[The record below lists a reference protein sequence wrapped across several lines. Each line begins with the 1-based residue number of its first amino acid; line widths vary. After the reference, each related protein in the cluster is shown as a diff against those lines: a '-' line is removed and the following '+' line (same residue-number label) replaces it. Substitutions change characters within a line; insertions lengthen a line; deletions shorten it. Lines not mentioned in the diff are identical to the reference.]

1 MRVLWVCNVVLPQ
14 IAAELHMDAGNKEG
28 WVAGLYTTVI
38 HDMAAADI
46 QLGFAFPIARGQD
59 MVRGALTVNEDYDLY
74 YYGFRE
80 DSLNAENYDVE
91 MEKDLSDI
99 MIAFEPD
106 ILHCFGTEYP
116 HTLAAVKMFSRPD
129 RTLIGIQGLCRI
141 CAKSYMANLPKS
153 VQKSVTL
160 RDILRK
166 DSIREQQAKFE
177 GRGQWELAAL
187 KWTGHVAGRTDFDR
201 YWAEKWNPTVHY
213 HLLQETLRPA
223 FYSGQWSAGTCHPHE
238 IFLSQGDYPLK
249 GLHYMLLAMPDI
261 LKKYPD
267 TRLVVAGNC
276 ILRKPGLESFLKLSA
291 YGKYIQKLLKKNHLQ
306 DKVRFVGMLDGAR
319 MKEQFLQS
327 SLFICPSSLENSSNS
342 LGEAMLLGVPVVAAA
357 VGGLPSMI
365 NEEEG
370 YLYDGFCMERVEQPG
385 ELARITR
392 NLTTAVLAAFDDPQ
406 EAGRRAYK
414 ARQHAFRTHDA
425 KTNRARLME
434 IYQEMVEE

>member
-28 WVAGLYTTVI
+28 WVAGLYTAVI
-38 HDMAAADI
+38 HDMAAAGI
-46 QLGFAFPIARGQD
+46 QLGFAFPIAKGQD

-116 HTLAAVKMFSRPD
+116 HTLAAVKMFSQPD

-177 GRGQWELAAL
+177 GRGQWELAAI

-201 YWAEKWNPTVHY
+201 YWAEKWNPTVRY

-223 FYSGQWSAGTCHPHE
+223 FYSGQWSAETCRPHE

-261 LKKYPD
+261 LEKYPD

-276 ILRKPGLESFLKLSA
+276 ILRKPGLESFVKLSA

-327 SLFICPSSLENSSNS
+327 GLFICPSSLENSSNS

-370 YLYDGFCMERVEQPG
+370 YLYDGFCMERVEQPD

-406 EAGRRAYK
+406 EAGRRADK

-434 IYQEMVEE
+434 IYQEMAEE